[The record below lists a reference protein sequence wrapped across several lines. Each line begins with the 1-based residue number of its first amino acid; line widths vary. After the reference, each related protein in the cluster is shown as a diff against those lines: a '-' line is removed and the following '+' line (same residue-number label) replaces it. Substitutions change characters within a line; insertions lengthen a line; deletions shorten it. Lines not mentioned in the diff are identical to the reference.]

1 MCDVSGTGAAAA
13 AGEIR
18 RICEEA
24 MAGPPSMAGGG
35 PGGFGGHSAPGQGG
49 FGGAP
54 RQGENVVLIPCAGVE
69 SRIIGKSGSNIRALE
84 VGTHG

>member
-1 MCDVSGTGAAAA
+1 MTWLTMS
-13 AGEIR
+13 AGPHN
-18 RICEEA
+18 EEA

-49 FGGAP
+49 FGGPP

-69 SRIIGKSGSNIRALE
+69 SRIIGKAWYHPDCLPCCLLRVSS
-84 VGTHG
+84 